1 LPYRKTEEEHSV
13 GYYDVYHRAEVVA
26 TRRLTPH
33 LVRVE
38 LGGEGLRDWSTSGV
52 PDERLVLVLPA
63 PGSRTAAAP
72 VTMADGTQDY
82 PDPDGQPP
90 MRSYTV
96 RAWDADAV
104 RMVVDFVV
112 HSGGVASTWAQSARP
127 GDVIF
132 VTEAMGWYRPPADAA
147 WQLLVADLAGLPALA
162 RAVEE
167 LPAGTRAYALVEV
180 PTADDRLEVA
190 SAANVGWSWLVGSG
204 NDVGPSR
211 LPAAVADFRAPEGP
225 GYVWFAAE
233 ASASRAVRKH
243 LRHERG
249 WPVGRYTTLGY
260 WRLDAERWDARYA
273 EVAPS
278 LESVYTDAVA
288 AGISSED
295 ALELYDEAL
304 ERVGL

>member
-1 LPYRKTEEEHSV
+1 M

-38 LGGEGLRDWSTSGV
+38 LGGDGMRTWESSGV

-63 PGSRTAAAP
+63 PGSREVARP
-72 VTMADGTQDY
+72 VTMPDGTQDY
-82 PDPDGQPP
+82 PDPENQPP

-96 RAWDADAV
+96 RSWDGVAG
-104 RMVVDFVV
+104 RMCVDFVV
-112 HSGGVASTWAQSARP
+112 HEGGIASTWAQDAEL
-127 GDVIF
+127 GDVIYL
-132 VTEAMGWYRPPADAA
+132 TEAMGWYRPPADAT

-167 LPAGTRAYALVEV
+167 LPAGTRAYVLAEI
-180 PTADDRLEVA
+180 PSAADRLEVA
-190 SAANVGWSWLVGSG
+190 TAGDVTWTWLEGSG
-204 NDVGPSR
+204 NDTGPSR
-211 LPAAVADFRAPEGP
+211 LADAVAAFATPDGP

-249 WPVGRYTTLGY
+249 LPVSCCTLLGY
-260 WRLDAERWDARYA
+260 WRLDSERWAARYA
-273 EVAPS
+273 EVAPT
-278 LESVYTDAVA
+278 LEAVYTKAVA
-288 AGISSED
+288 AGASSDD

>member
-1 LPYRKTEEEHSV
+1 V

-33 LVRVE
+33 LLRVE
-38 LGGEGLRDWSTSGV
+38 LGGDGLRGWSTSGV
-52 PDERLVLVLPA
+52 PDERLVLVLPR
-63 PGSRTAAAP
+63 PGSRTAAPP
-72 VTMADGTQDY
+72 VTMPDGTQDY
-82 PDPDGQPP
+82 PDPDDQPP

-96 RAWDADAV
+96 RSWDATTQ
-104 RMVVDFVV
+104 RMLVDLVV
-112 HSGGVASTWAQSARP
+112 HPGGVAATWAQTTRP
-127 GDVIF
+127 GDVIY
-132 VTEAMGWYRPPADAA
+132 VTEAMGWYRPPADAT

-180 PTADDRLEVA
+180 PSEADRLEVS
-190 SAANVGWSWLVGSG
+190 SAADVAWTWLVGSG
-204 NDVGPSR
+204 NDVGPSG
-211 LPAAVADFRAPEGP
+211 LAAALAELVVPEEP

-243 LRHERG
+243 LRLDRG
-249 WPVGRYTTLGY
+249 MTGARCTTLGY
-260 WRLDAERWDARYA
+260 WRLDSERWDARYA
-273 EVAPS
+273 EVAPT
-278 LESVYTDAVA
+278 LEAVYTDAVA
-288 AGISSED
+288 AGVSSED

>member
-1 LPYRKTEEEHSV
+1 M
-13 GYYDVYHRAEVVA
+13 GYYDVYHRAEVVG

-38 LGGEGLRDWSTSGV
+38 LGGAGLRGWSTSGV

-63 PGSRTAAAP
+63 PGSRTVAEP
-72 VTMADGTQDY
+72 VTMPDGTQDY
-82 PDPDGQPP
+82 PDPDDQPP

-96 RAWDADAV
+96 RAWDPVAL
-104 RMVVDFVV
+104 RMAVDFVV
-112 HSGGVASTWAQSARP
+112 HDGGIASAWAQSARV
-127 GDVIF
+127 GDVAY
-132 VTEAMGWYRPPADAA
+132 VTEAMGWYRPPADAT

-162 RAVEE
+162 RAVEQ
-167 LPAGTRAYALVEV
+167 LPAGTEAYVLAEV
-180 PTADDRLEVA
+180 PSAADRLAAA
-190 SAANVGWSWLVGSG
+190 SAADVTWTWLEGSG
-204 NDVGPSR
+204 NDTGPSR
-211 LPAAVADFRAPEGP
+211 LPDAVAAFVAPAGP

-249 WPVGRYTTLGY
+249 FTAERCTLLGY
-260 WRLDAERWDARYA
+260 WRLDSERWDARYA
-273 EVAPS
+273 EVAPTI
-278 LESVYTDAVA
+278 EAVYSEAVA
-288 AGISSED
+288 AGVSSED

>member
-1 LPYRKTEEEHSV
+1 M

-26 TRRLTPH
+26 SRRLTPH
-33 LVRVE
+33 LLRVE
-38 LGGEGLRDWSTSGV
+38 LGGEGLRGWSSSGS
-52 PDERLVLVLPA
+52 PDERLVVVLPEA
-63 PGSRTAAAP
+63 GSRTVVAP
-72 VTMADGTQDY
+72 TTMPDGTQDY
-82 PDPDGQPP
+82 PDPDDQPP

-96 RAWDADAV
+96 RAWDAETP

-112 HSGGVASTWAQSARP
+112 HEGGVASTWAQAARP
-127 GDVIF
+127 GDVVY

-167 LPAGTRAYALVEV
+167 LPAGTRAYAVAEV
-180 PTADDRLEVA
+180 PGPDDRVEVA
-190 SAANVGWSWLVGSG
+190 SAGDVTWSWVVGSG

-211 LPAAVADFRAPEGP
+211 LAARVAGFEAPEGP
-225 GYVWFAAE
+225 GYVWFAGE
-233 ASASRAVRKH
+233 ASTSRAVRKH
-243 LRHERG
+243 LRHDRG
-249 WPVGRYTTLGY
+249 WSGPRCTTLGY

-273 EVAPS
+273 EVAPT

-288 AGISSED
+288 AGISSDE

-304 ERVGL
+304 ERAGL

>member
-1 LPYRKTEEEHSV
+1 M

-38 LGGEGLRDWSTSGV
+38 LGGDGLRTWSTSGV

-63 PGSRTAAAP
+63 PGAHAVAEP
-72 VTMADGTQDY
+72 VTMPDGTQDY
-82 PDPDGQPP
+82 PDPDDQPP

-96 RAWDADAV
+96 RSWDAERA
-104 RMVVDFVV
+104 RMLVDFVV
-112 HSGGVASTWAQSARP
+112 HEGGVASTWAQTARP
-127 GDVIF
+127 GDVIY

-162 RAVEE
+162 RAVEQ
-167 LPAGTRAYALVEV
+167 LPAGVRAYALAEV
-180 PTADDRLEVA
+180 PGDEDRLEVG
-190 SAANVGWSWLVGSG
+190 SAADVTWSWLVGSG

-211 LPAAVADFRAPEGP
+211 LGAALAELRVPQGP

-249 WPVGRYTTLGY
+249 WPTDRYCTLGY
-260 WRLDAERWDARYA
+260 WRLDSERWDARYA
-273 EVAPS
+273 EVAPT
-278 LESVYTDAVA
+278 LESIYTDAVA
-288 AGISSED
+288 AGATSDD

>member
-1 LPYRKTEEEHSV
+1 M
-13 GYYDVYHRAEVVA
+13 GYYDVYHRAEVVG

-38 LGGEGLRDWSTSGV
+38 LGGEGLRGWSTSGV

-63 PGSRTAAAP
+63 PGSRTAAEP
-72 VTMADGTQDY
+72 VTMPDGTQDY
-82 PDPDGQPP
+82 PDPDDQPP

-96 RAWDADAV
+96 RAWDAAAA
-104 RMVVDFVV
+104 RMVVDLVV
-112 HSGGVASTWAQSARP
+112 HEGGVASTWARSARA
-127 GDVIF
+127 GDVVY
-132 VTEAMGWYRPPADAA
+132 VTEAMGWYRPPADAT

-162 RAVEE
+162 RVVEE
-167 LPAGTRAYALVEV
+167 LPPGTLAHVVAEV
-180 PTADDRLEVA
+180 PAADDRIEVA
-190 SAANVGWSWLVGSG
+190 SAADVTWSWVVGAG

-211 LPAAVADFRAPEGP
+211 LAACVAGFEAPQGP
-225 GYVWFAAE
+225 GYVWFAGE
-233 ASASRAVRKH
+233 ASTSRAVRKH
-243 LRHERG
+243 LRHGRG
-249 WPVGRYTTLGY
+249 WSATRCTTLGY

-288 AGISSED
+288 AGVSSDE

-304 ERVGL
+304 ERAGL

>member
-1 LPYRKTEEEHSV
+1 M
-13 GYYDVYHRAEVVA
+13 GYYDVYHRAEVLA

-33 LVRVE
+33 LLRVE
-38 LGGEGLRDWSTSGV
+38 LGGDGLRTWESSGA

-63 PGSRTAAAP
+63 PGSREAAAP
-72 VTMADGTQDY
+72 VTLPDGTQDY
-82 PDPDGQPP
+82 PDADDQPP

-96 RAWDADAV
+96 RSWDGETG
-104 RMVVDFVV
+104 RMFVDLVV
-112 HSGGVASTWAQSARP
+112 HEGGVASTWAQTTRP
-127 GDVIF
+127 GDVIYL
-132 VTEAMGWYRPPADAA
+132 TEAMGWYRPPADAT

-180 PTADDRLEVA
+180 PTDDDRLA
-190 SAANVGWSWLVGSG
+190 ITSAADITWTWLVGSG
-204 NDVGPSR
+204 NDAGPSR
-211 LPAAVADFRAPEGP
+211 LADAVARFATPDSP

-249 WPVGRYTTLGY
+249 LPHTRCTLLGY
-260 WRLDAERWDARYA
+260 WRLDSERWDARYA

-278 LESVYTDAVA
+278 LEAVYTDAVA
-288 AGISSED
+288 AGATSED
-295 ALELYDEAL
+295 ALVLYDEAL
-304 ERVGL
+304 ERIGL

>member
-1 LPYRKTEEEHSV
+1 V
-13 GYYDVYHRAEVVA
+13 GYYDAYHRAEVVA

-38 LGGEGLRDWSTSGV
+38 LGGEDLRGWSTSGL
-52 PDERLVLVLPA
+52 PDERLVVVLPA
-63 PGSRTAAAP
+63 PGTRTVAP
-72 VTMADGTQDY
+72 PATMPDGTQDY
-82 PDPDGQPP
+82 PDPDAQPP

-96 RAWDADAV
+96 RSWDPAV
-104 RMVVDFVV
+104 PRMVVDFVV
-112 HSGGVASTWAQSARP
+112 HEGGVASTWAQRARA
-127 GDVIF
+127 GDVVY
-132 VTEAMGWYRPPADAA
+132 VTEAMGWYRPPADAT
-147 WQLLVADLAGLPALA
+147 WQLLVADLTGLPALA
-162 RAVEE
+162 RAVEA
-167 LPAGTRAYALVEV
+167 LPAGARAYAVVEV
-180 PTADDRLEVA
+180 PSEEDRLEIETRAEVA
-190 SAANVGWSWLVGSG
+190 WTWLVGSG

-211 LPAAVADFRAPEGP
+211 LPAAVTAFRAPEGP

-233 ASASRAVRKH
+233 ASSSRAVRKH

-249 WPVGRYTTLGY
+249 WPVERGTTLGY

-278 LESVYTDAVA
+278 LESIYTDAVA

-304 ERVGL
+304 ERAGL

>member
-1 LPYRKTEEEHSV
+1 V

-33 LVRVE
+33 LLRVE
-38 LGGEGLRDWSTSGV
+38 LGGDGLRDWSSSGV
-52 PDERLVLVLPA
+52 PDERLVLVLPR
-63 PGSRTAAAP
+63 PGSRVVARP
-72 VTMADGTQDY
+72 VTMPDGTQDY
-82 PDPDGQPP
+82 PDPDDQPP

-96 RAWDADAV
+96 RSWDPATQ
-104 RMVVDFVV
+104 RMLVDFVV
-112 HSGGVASTWAQSARP
+112 HPGGIASTWAQTTRP
-127 GDVIF
+127 GDVIY

-180 PTADDRLEVA
+180 PSQADRLEIP
-190 SAANVGWSWLVGSG
+190 SAADVAWTWLVGSG
-204 NDVGPSR
+204 NDVGPSG
-211 LPAAVADFRAPEGP
+211 LAAALAEFVAPEEP

-243 LRHERG
+243 LRLDRG
-249 WPVGRYTTLGY
+249 MTGARCTTLGY
-260 WRLDAERWDARYA
+260 WRLDSERWDARYA
-273 EVAPS
+273 EVAPT
-278 LESVYTDAVA
+278 LEAVYTEAVA
-288 AGISSED
+288 AGVSSED

>member
-1 LPYRKTEEEHSV
+1 M
-13 GYYDVYHRAEVVA
+13 GYYDVYHRAEVVG

-38 LGGEGLRDWSTSGV
+38 LGGEGLRDWDTTGV
-52 PDERLVLVLPA
+52 PDERLVLVLPP
-63 PGSRTAAAP
+63 PGSRTVAEP

-82 PDPDGQPP
+82 PDPDDQPP

-96 RAWDADAV
+96 REWDPVAP
-104 RMVVDFVV
+104 RMSVEFVV
-112 HSGGVASTWAQSARP
+112 HDGGIASAWAQSARL
-127 GDVIF
+127 GDVIY
-132 VTEAMGWYRPPADAA
+132 VTEAMGWYRPPADAT

-162 RAVEE
+162 RAVEQ
-167 LPAGTRAYALVEV
+167 LPAGTETYVLAEI
-180 PTADDRLEVA
+180 PSSDDRLEVR
-190 SAANVGWSWLVGSG
+190 SAADVTWTWLEGSG
-204 NDVGPSR
+204 NDSGPSR
-211 LPAAVADFRAPEGP
+211 LADAVSRFVAPEGP

-249 WPVGRYTTLGY
+249 MPAERCTLLGY
-260 WRLDAERWDARYA
+260 WRLDSERWDARYA
-273 EVAPS
+273 EVAPTI
-278 LESVYTDAVA
+278 EAVYTEAVA